1 MCSLNLSRKRVTT
14 WQDVDI
20 TYINLEERGHS
31 LRKREQSF

>member
-1 MCSLNLSRKRVTT
+1 MCSLNLSHKPVTT

-20 TYINLEERGHS
+20 TQTNLQERGHN